1 MSTVR
6 GSTRFVPALRVLT
19 VVIAASLSTS
29 LLAPPA
35 SADSVTL
42 LGGGS
47 TWSKIA
53 IDQWRV
59 DVAKFGLKVN
69 YAGVGSTSGRQL
81 YIAKQIDFAVSEL
94 PFLPDELKRVT
105 RPFAYLPIVAGGT
118 SLMYNIVIG
127 GHRVNNLHLDS
138 ATMTGI
144 FTGTITQWTD
154 PRLVK
159 LNPFL
164 KSYHHQIVPV
174 VRSDGSGTSWQ
185 LSSYMRFMQGSAW
198 AAFMSR
204 AHLPNQPVQFWPN
217 FGAAVG
223 QQGSDGVANYI
234 ANPSTGPGSIG
245 YVEYGYALARRFPV
259 TYVRNSSGHYV
270 YPTSVNDATALH
282 HATFNSDNTQN
293 LTGVYRC
300 PEVNCYPISSY
311 SYMIVPTTTADPF
324 TTEKGVVLG
333 KFIEYFACAGQ
344 KSAASLGYSPLPPN
358 LVQNDF
364 TVVRKIPGAPAPP
377 ALKNCDNPTITG
389 QGLGG
394 DPPPPGGS
402 TQNENPAGSTG
413 TSTGGGDTTTGGN
426 GGQGTDTLGTD
437 PSLPSPIGVQL
448 SAQELQARQN
458 AVKQAVG
465 GVQSGS
471 TFPLGFIAF
480 DVALLVLAPLALRGR
495 FKKRGAHGA

>member
-1 MSTVR
+1 MTAHGGGRRSR
-6 GSTRFVPALRVLT
+6 AARAFT
-19 VVIAASLSTS
+19 VVVTAWLAAT

-35 SADSVTL
+35 AEAASVTL

-81 YIAKQIDFAVSEL
+81 FIARQVDFAVSEL
-94 PFLPDELKRVT
+94 AFLPDELKRNT

-118 SLMYNIVIG
+118 SLMYNISIG

-138 ATMTGI
+138 ATMTAM
-144 FTGTITQWTD
+144 FTGVITQWND

-164 KSYHHQIVPV
+164 KSYHHQVVPV

-185 LSSYMRFMQGSAW
+185 LSSYMRFAQHGMW

-204 AHLPNQPVQFWPN
+204 SHIPDAPVQFWPN
-217 FGAAVG
+217 FGAAVA
-223 QQGSDGVANYI
+223 QQGSDGVANYV
-234 ANPSTGPGSIG
+234 ANPATGPGSIG

-259 TYVRNSSGHYV
+259 AYVKNRSGHYV
-270 YPTSVNDATALH
+270 YPTSVNDATALR
-282 HATFNSDNTQN
+282 HATFYKDNTQN
-293 LTGVYRC
+293 LTAVYTC

-311 SYMIVPTTTADPF
+311 SYMIAPTSTADPF
-324 TTEKGVVLG
+324 TAEKGAVLG
-333 KFIEYFACAGQ
+333 KFIAYFACAGQ

-364 TVVRKIPGAPAPP
+364 DVIRRIPGAPAPP
-377 ALKNCDNPTITG
+377 AMKDCPNPTITG

-402 TQNENPAGSTG
+402 LQGENPPNSSGTTGASTPGAGG
-413 TSTGGGDTTTGGN
+413 TGGTQDTGDVGLDG
-426 GGQGTDTLGTD
+426 
-437 PSLPSPIGVQL
+437 SLPSPIGIQL
-448 SAQELQARQN
+448 SAADLQARQN

-471 TFPLGFIAF
+471 SFPLGFIAF
-480 DVALLVLAPLALRGR
+480 DLALLVLAPIALAGYFRR
-495 FKKRGAHGA
+495 RGATGA